1 MREAES
7 YLLWA
12 WDCGCGFVGG
22 GQDESLHGGG
32 GEALHHGTALG
43 EGERERERESE
54 IENEKARETP
64 TREKMS
70 DSQRL
75 VRRETRNDKF
85 LTLDSHSSTLK
96 IDKS

>member
-1 MREAES
+1 MSR
-7 YLLWA
+7 
-12 WDCGCGFVGG
+12 C
-22 GQDESLHGGG
+22 
-32 GEALHHGTALG
+32 TAAAVRPCTTARHWG
-43 EGERERERESE
+43 RERERERESE